1 MCQRE
6 AQVLRNYYIV
16 LFFIASLFGCG
27 QKAESTSEQVERN
40 IVQSLKVG
48 DDAKAIENYLNAQN
62 IPFTYDKY
70 TNRFQ
75 GIIRGKSSSLQA
87 ITISIV
93 LDNQQRYINVEVNDS
108 YTSL

>member
-48 DDAKAIENYLNAQN
+48 DDAKLLSIILTPKISLSLMTN
-62 IPFTYDKY
+62 IPIDF
-70 TNRFQ
+70 
-75 GIIRGKSSSLQA
+75 S
-87 ITISIV
+87 
-93 LDNQQRYINVEVNDS
+93 E
-108 YTSL
+108 

>member
-1 MCQRE
+1 M
-6 AQVLRNYYIV
+6 RNYHIV
-16 LFFIASLFGCG
+16 LFFIASLFGCE
-27 QKAESTSEQVERN
+27 QKAESTSEQIEAN
-40 IVQSLKVG
+40 IVQTLKVG
-48 DDAKAIENYLNAQN
+48 DDAKAIENYLNSQN

-75 GIIRGKSSSLQA
+75 GIIRDEDSSLHA

-93 LDNQQRYINVEVNDS
+93 LDNQQRYVNVEVNDS